1 MGGAILQE
9 SVNTSNHI
17 TDNNKNIEHKRELL
31 LEILRQREV
40 FIDSET
46 GKIIDDKTDI
56 QTLLNVIQK
65 QKEKVK
71 EKVRKKKGVHE
82 TSCKTDNSVPKKVQP
97 YISSVYN
104 PWYPRYRSAS
114 ELIYELIIAWLFF
127 LSMNPVTGWFYYP
140 IVFGWTQ

>member
-1 MGGAILQE
+1 MGGVILQE

-71 EKVRKKKGVHE
+71 EKVNIMQNR
-82 TSCKTDNSVPKKVQP
+82 
-97 YISSVYN
+97 
-104 PWYPRYRSAS
+104 
-114 ELIYELIIAWLFF
+114 
-127 LSMNPVTGWFYYP
+127 
-140 IVFGWTQ
+140 

>member
-1 MGGAILQE
+1 MEGAILQE

-65 QKEKVK
+65 QKEKVRRK
-71 EKVRKKKGVHE
+71 ESTKHHAK
-82 TSCKTDNSVPKKVQP
+82 PKKVQP

-114 ELIYELIIAWLFF
+114 ELIYELIIAWLLF